1 MLIDVPVTQ
10 SPRGGTHVHQA
21 LKDTMDIKAVVTEN
35 RVLKSDFISLKA
47 SLASLASVEFSSAE
61 SVIAHVNAL
70 LQG

>member
-1 MLIDVPVTQ
+1 MLTDVPVTQ

-21 LKDTMDIKAVVTEN
+21 LKDNMDNKTLMSEN